1 MSGPQRDEKDSVE
14 AMVDVAVMLI
24 QHVLEKCLAEEALVV
39 GEVVVSLEEVGWK
52 SPLEGWQGVLLSLLA
67 GLRVRDPSLQSDETT
82 WTLTWRGCGSLG
94 SHARAERSAGDQG
107 PQSFRLQVSSL
118 SQQRKHFADVLS
130 LHLRP

>member
-52 SPLEGWQGVLLSLLA
+52 SPLEGWQGVLLSLLE

-82 WTLTWRGCGSLG
+82 WIR
-94 SHARAERSAGDQG
+94 
-107 PQSFRLQVSSL
+107 
-118 SQQRKHFADVLS
+118 
-130 LHLRP
+130 